1 MLEILLKKYMFAS
14 DKRSK
19 KDGVGM
25 GMGMGRGKIYFTF
38 YYFSTIPHRL

>member
-25 GMGMGRGKIYFTF
+25 GMGRGKIYFTF